1 MSERFPGKVVLVA
14 GGTGGLGR
22 AVSRAFLRE
31 GAKVAVTY
39 RKREE
44 FDALRQAAGENGS
57 RLNGHV
63 TDVTHEA
70 SVGQLVG
77 KILAEQ
83 GPLDALVNTV
93 GGYAGGVQLWDM
105 ETKILDL
112 AEARGY
118 RPRHP
123 FPVQRGGQSHSR
135 GGHSGLW
142 G

>member
-1 MSERFPGKVVLVA
+1 MMPIKSGNGDISERFSDQVVLVA

-93 GGYAGGVQLWDM
+93 CGYAGGVQLWDM
-105 ETKILDL
+105 ETKILDQML
-112 AEARGY
+112 ALNLR
-118 RPRHP
+118 
-123 FPVQRGGQSHSR
+123 
-135 GGHSGLW
+135 
-142 G
+142 